1 MRFACISFTC
11 PVYGPSHFPTFSA
24 PRPSSSLSQVSGAY
38 AAALEFHGPT
48 VLALTRQALPHLAGS
63 SIDGCLKGAYTVA
76 EVGAQQPQPTL
87 VFIAS
92 GSEVSLALAAA
103 AALHESG
110 DARFAAIRVV
120 SAPSLEL
127 LAAQPVAY
135 RRALLPPGV
144 ACVSV
149 EALTTFGWAHVAHH
163 HIGMR
168 SFGMSA
174 PGAAAMDA
182 FGFTPAK
189 VAAQTRAFFDE
200 RASQCA
206 AMGVSAEFG
215 PLPTHF

>member
-1 MRFACISFTC
+1 
-11 PVYGPSHFPTFSA
+11 
-24 PRPSSSLSQVSGAY
+24 VSGAY

-76 EVGAQQPQPTL
+76 EVGAQPPPPQPTL

-144 ACVSV
+144 ACVSI

-168 SFGMSA
+168 SFGVSA

-182 FGFTPAK
+182 FGFTQAK
-189 VAAQTRAFFDE
+189 VAAQTRAFLDE
-200 RASQCA
+200 RATQCA
-206 AMGVSAEFG
+206 AMGVPAAFG